1 MAEGIV
7 YKAISG
13 FYYVE
18 ANGETAEC
26 RARGRFRLEK
36 SSPLVG
42 DRVEYM
48 STGPGKGYLTSI
60 LARKNEFV
68 RPPVANIDTMII
80 VASAAIPV
88 TDPYLIDRM
97 TVNAHHNEC
106 TSIICINKCDLDPAE
121 RLFDVYTAAGFRTIR
136 TSAETGE
143 GMDALL
149 SAMQGGVC
157 ALTGNSGVGKSS
169 ILNMLDSNFGIAV
182 GEVSKKLGRGRHT
195 TRHVELFRLSG
206 GALIADTPGFS
217 TFETDRAIAKEEL
230 QFLFPEFEQYIGQC
244 RFSDCAHIKEPDC
257 AVLEALES
265 GAVMQTRHA
274 SYVRLYEHVSQ
285 HKEWEH

>member
-36 SSPLVG
+36 NSPLVG

-60 LARKNEFV
+60 LTRRNEFV

-97 TVNAHHNEC
+97 TVNAHHNDC
-106 TSIICINKCDLDPAE
+106 RSVICINKRDLDPAE
-121 RLFDVYTAAGFRTIR
+121 SLFKVYSAAGFQTVR

-143 GMDALL
+143 GLDELL
-149 SAMQGGVC
+149 TAMQGGVC

-169 ILNMLDSNFGIAV
+169 ILNMLDSNFGIAT

-217 TFETDRAIAKEEL
+217 TFDTDKTIAKEDL
-230 QFLFPEFEQYIGQC
+230 QYLFPEFDPYIGLC
-244 RFSDCAHIKEPDC
+244 RFSDCAHITEPDC
-257 AVLEALES
+257 AILEALENR
-265 GAVMQTRHA
+265 AIMETRHA
-274 SYVRLYEHVSQ
+274 SYVRLYKLASLR
-285 HKEWEH
+285 KEWEL